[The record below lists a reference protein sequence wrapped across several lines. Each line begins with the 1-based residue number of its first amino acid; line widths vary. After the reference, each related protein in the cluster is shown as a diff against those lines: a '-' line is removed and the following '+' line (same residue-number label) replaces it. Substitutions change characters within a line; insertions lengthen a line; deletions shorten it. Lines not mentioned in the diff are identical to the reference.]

1 MQRPSAIIHIDIAL
15 ASARSCWPYAVM
27 LTRRALLAS
36 ATAALAAPLRAQSA
50 LSMRVG
56 YVPVIGAA
64 ALYVLDRAGWAREAG
79 LDIRLAKFDS
89 GPAAIQAISSGSL
102 DMLAI
107 GIAPVAVARSRGLDV
122 HVVSAAGTGGSAF
135 LAAPA
140 LADAFAKSATQSG
153 NAPAAALAA
162 FRQANGRP
170 AKIGTLPPGAVPTVA
185 LNYWF
190 FKTHKVARADVEII
204 AIGIEALQGAI
215 LAGAVDGGTVLE
227 PSATIVRGRDPR
239 LKVIATARDMF
250 PDIPGVVVAATGA
263 FETAHAD
270 AVETMVALVMRATD
284 LIQRDPKAA
293 APYVAEVLGG
303 GLVTPDVMAAALASP
318 AVAYVTDPRAI
329 VGPVEKLLEYQV
341 EIGDFAAAPKTQ
353 GLFETKYFD
362 GAKTKAGK

>member
-1 MQRPSAIIHIDIAL
+1 
-15 ASARSCWPYAVM
+15 M
-27 LTRRALLAS
+27 LTRRALLA
-36 ATAALAAPLRAQSA
+36 AALAAAPAGAQGA
-50 LSMRVG
+50 LALRVG

-140 LADAFAKSATQSG
+140 LAEAFGKTG
-153 NAPAAALAA
+153 NDPAAALAD
-162 FRQANGRP
+162 FRQAQGRP
-170 AKIGTLPPGAVPTVA
+170 AKIGTLPPGGVPTVA

-190 FKTHKVARADVEII
+190 FKTHKVARADVEIV

-215 LAGAVDGGTVLE
+215 LAGAIDGGTVLE
-227 PSATIVRGRDPR
+227 PSATIVQRRDPR
-239 LKVIATARDMF
+239 LKAIATARDMF
-250 PDIPGVVVAATGA
+250 PDIPGVVIAATGA
-263 FETAHAD
+263 FEKAHAD
-270 AVETMVALVMRATD
+270 AVQTIVGLVIRATE

-293 APYVAEVLGG
+293 GAYVAEVVGG
-303 GLVTPDVMAAALASP
+303 GLVPADVMAAALASP
-318 AVAYVTDPRAI
+318 AVAYLTDPRAI
-329 VGPVEKLLEYQV
+329 EAPTRALLEYQV
-341 EIGDFAAAPKTQ
+341 EIDDFPAAPKAE

-362 GAKTKAGK
+362 AAKFRAGK

>member
-1 MQRPSAIIHIDIAL
+1 
-15 ASARSCWPYAVM
+15 M
-27 LTRRALLAS
+27 LTRRALLA
-36 ATAALAAPLRAQSA
+36 AAAALAAAPAGAQGA
-50 LSMRVG
+50 LALRVG

-140 LADAFAKSATQSG
+140 LAEAFGKTG
-153 NAPAAALAA
+153 NDPAAALAD
-162 FRQANGRP
+162 FRQAQGRP
-170 AKIGTLPPGAVPTVA
+170 AKIGTLPPGGVPTVA

-190 FKTHKVARADVEII
+190 FKTHKVARADVEIV

-215 LAGAVDGGTVLE
+215 LAGAIDGGTVLE
-227 PSATIVRGRDPR
+227 PSATIVQRRDPR
-239 LKVIATARDMF
+239 LKAIATARDMF
-250 PDIPGVVVAATGA
+250 PDIPGVVIAATGA
-263 FETAHAD
+263 FEKAHAD
-270 AVETMVALVMRATD
+270 AVQTIVGLVIRATE

-293 APYVAEVLGG
+293 AAYVAEVVGG
-303 GLVTPDVMAAALASP
+303 GLVPADVMAAALASP
-318 AVAYVTDPRAI
+318 AVAYLTDPRAI
-329 VGPVEKLLEYQV
+329 EAPTRALLEYQV
-341 EIGDFAAAPKTQ
+341 EIDDFPAAPKAE

-362 GAKTKAGK
+362 AAKFRAGK

>member
-1 MQRPSAIIHIDIAL
+1 
-15 ASARSCWPYAVM
+15 M
-27 LTRRALLAS
+27 LTRRALLA
-36 ATAALAAPLRAQSA
+36 AAAALAAAPAGAQGA
-50 LSMRVG
+50 LALRVG
-56 YVPVIGAA
+56 YAPVIGAA

-140 LADAFAKSATQSG
+140 LAEAFGKTG
-153 NAPAAALAA
+153 NDPAAALAD
-162 FRQANGRP
+162 FRQAQGRP
-170 AKIGTLPPGAVPTVA
+170 AKIGTLPPGGVPTVA

-190 FKTHKVARADVEII
+190 FKTHKVARADVEIV

-215 LAGAVDGGTVLE
+215 LAGAIDGGTVLE
-227 PSATIVRGRDPR
+227 PSATIVQRRDPR
-239 LKVIATARDMF
+239 LKAIATARDMF
-250 PDIPGVVVAATGA
+250 PDIPGVVIAATGA
-263 FETAHAD
+263 FEKAHAD
-270 AVETMVALVMRATD
+270 AVQTIVGLVIRATE

-293 APYVAEVLGG
+293 GAYVAEVVGG
-303 GLVTPDVMAAALASP
+303 GLVPADVMAAALASP

-329 VGPVEKLLEYQV
+329 EAPTRALLEYQV
-341 EIGDFAAAPKTQ
+341 EIGDFAAAPKAE

-362 GAKTKAGK
+362 AAKFRAGK

>member
-1 MQRPSAIIHIDIAL
+1 
-15 ASARSCWPYAVM
+15 M
-27 LTRRALLAS
+27 LTRRALLA
-36 ATAALAAPLRAQSA
+36 AAAALAAAPAGAQGA
-50 LSMRVG
+50 LALRVG

-140 LADAFAKSATQSG
+140 LAEAFGKTG
-153 NAPAAALAA
+153 NDPAAALAD
-162 FRQANGRP
+162 FRQAQGRP
-170 AKIGTLPPGAVPTVA
+170 AKIGTLPPGGVPTVA

-190 FKTHKVARADVEII
+190 FKTHKVARADVEIV

-215 LAGAVDGGTVLE
+215 LAGAIDGGTVLE
-227 PSATIVRGRDPR
+227 PSATIVQRRDPR
-239 LKVIATARDMF
+239 LKAIATARDMF
-250 PDIPGVVVAATGA
+250 PDIPGVVIAATGA
-263 FETAHAD
+263 FEKAHAD
-270 AVETMVALVMRATD
+270 AVQTIVGLVIRATE

-293 APYVAEVLGG
+293 GAYVAEVVGS
-303 GLVTPDVMAAALASP
+303 GLVPADVMAAALASP
-318 AVAYVTDPRAI
+318 AVAYLTDPRAI
-329 VGPVEKLLEYQV
+329 EAPTRALLEYQV
-341 EIGDFAAAPKTQ
+341 EIDDFPAAPKAE

-362 GAKTKAGK
+362 AAKFRAGK

>member
-1 MQRPSAIIHIDIAL
+1 
-15 ASARSCWPYAVM
+15 M
-27 LTRRALLAS
+27 LTRRALLA
-36 ATAALAAPLRAQSA
+36 AAAALAAAPAGAQGA
-50 LSMRVG
+50 LALRVG

-140 LADAFAKSATQSG
+140 LAEAFGKTG
-153 NAPAAALAA
+153 NDPAAALAD
-162 FRQANGRP
+162 FRQAQGRP
-170 AKIGTLPPGAVPTVA
+170 AKIGTLPPGGVPTVA

-190 FKTHKVARADVEII
+190 FKTHKVARADVEIV

-215 LAGAVDGGTVLE
+215 LAGAIDGGTVLE
-227 PSATIVRGRDPR
+227 PSATIVQRRDPR
-239 LKVIATARDMF
+239 LKAIATARDMF
-250 PDIPGVVVAATGA
+250 PDIPGVVIAATGA
-263 FETAHAD
+263 FEKAHAD
-270 AVETMVALVMRATD
+270 AVQTIVGLVIRATE

-293 APYVAEVLGG
+293 GAYVAEVVGG
-303 GLVTPDVMAAALASP
+303 GLVPADVMAAALASP

-329 VGPVEKLLEYQV
+329 EAPTRALLEYQV
-341 EIGDFAAAPKTQ
+341 EIDDFPAAPKAE

-362 GAKTKAGK
+362 AAKFRAGK

>member
-1 MQRPSAIIHIDIAL
+1 
-15 ASARSCWPYAVM
+15 M
-27 LTRRALLAS
+27 LTRRALLA
-36 ATAALAAPLRAQSA
+36 AAAALAAAPAGAQGA
-50 LSMRVG
+50 LALRVG

-140 LADAFAKSATQSG
+140 LAEAFGKTG
-153 NAPAAALAA
+153 NDPAAALAD
-162 FRQANGRP
+162 FRQAQGRP
-170 AKIGTLPPGAVPTVA
+170 AKIGTLPPGGVPTVA

-190 FKTHKVARADVEII
+190 FKTHKVARADVEIV

-215 LAGAVDGGTVLE
+215 LAGAIDGGTVLE
-227 PSATIVRGRDPR
+227 PPATIVQRRDPR
-239 LKVIATARDMF
+239 LKAIATARDMF
-250 PDIPGVVVAATGA
+250 PDIPGVVIAATGA
-263 FETAHAD
+263 FEKAHAD
-270 AVETMVALVMRATD
+270 AVQTIVGLVIRATE

-293 APYVAEVLGG
+293 GVYVAEVVGG
-303 GLVTPDVMAAALASP
+303 GLVPADVMAAALASP

-329 VGPVEKLLEYQV
+329 EAPTRALLEYQV
-341 EIGDFAAAPKTQ
+341 EIGDFAAAPKAE

-362 GAKTKAGK
+362 AAKFRAGK

>member
-1 MQRPSAIIHIDIAL
+1 MITHP
-15 ASARSCWPYAVM
+15 
-27 LTRRALLAS
+27 LTRRAVLAS
-36 ATAALAAPLRAQSA
+36 AAALAAAPLRAQGA
-50 LSMRVG
+50 LPLRVG
-56 YVPVIGAA
+56 YVPVIGAS
-64 ALYVLDRAGWAREAG
+64 ALYVLDRAGWARQAG

-140 LADAFAKSATQSG
+140 LADAFAKAG
-153 NAPAAALAA
+153 ADPAAALAG
-162 FRQANGRP
+162 FRHANGRP
-170 AKIGTLPPGAVPTVA
+170 AKIGTLPPGGVPTVA

-190 FKTHKVARADVEII
+190 FKTHNVARADVEIV

-227 PSATIVRGRDPR
+227 PSATIVRRRDAR

-250 PDIPGVVVAATGA
+250 PDIPGVVIAATGA
-263 FETAHAD
+263 FEKAHPE
-270 AVETMVALVMRATD
+270 AVETMVSLVLRATD

-293 APYVAEVLGG
+293 GAYVAEVLGG
-303 GLVTPDVMAAALASP
+303 GLVPAELMAAALSSP

-329 VGPVEKLLEYQV
+329 VGPAEKLLEYQV

-353 GLFETKYFD
+353 GLFETRYFD
-362 GAKTKAGK
+362 AARAKAGNKPGK

>member
-1 MQRPSAIIHIDIAL
+1 
-15 ASARSCWPYAVM
+15 M
-27 LTRRALLAS
+27 LTRRALLA
-36 ATAALAAPLRAQSA
+36 AAAALAAAPAGAQGA
-50 LSMRVG
+50 LALRVG

-140 LADAFAKSATQSG
+140 LAEAFGKTG
-153 NAPAAALAA
+153 NDPAAALAD
-162 FRQANGRP
+162 FRQAQGRP
-170 AKIGTLPPGAVPTVA
+170 AKIGTLPPGGVPTVA
-185 LNYWF
+185 VNYWF
-190 FKTHKVARADVEII
+190 FKTHKVARADVEIV

-215 LAGAVDGGTVLE
+215 LAGAIDGGTVLE
-227 PSATIVRGRDPR
+227 PSATIVQRRDPR
-239 LKVIATARDMF
+239 LKAIATARDMF
-250 PDIPGVVVAATGA
+250 PDIPGVVIAATGA
-263 FETAHAD
+263 FEKAHAD
-270 AVETMVALVMRATD
+270 AVQTIVGLVIRATE

-293 APYVAEVLGG
+293 GAYVAEVVGG
-303 GLVTPDVMAAALASP
+303 GLVPADVMAAALASP

-329 VGPVEKLLEYQV
+329 EAPTRALLEYQV
-341 EIGDFAAAPKTQ
+341 EIGDFAAAPKAE

-362 GAKTKAGK
+362 AAKFRAGK

>member
-1 MQRPSAIIHIDIAL
+1 
-15 ASARSCWPYAVM
+15 M
-27 LTRRALLAS
+27 LTRRTFLAS
-36 ATAALAAPLRAQSA
+36 SAALAAAPARAQA
-50 LSMRVG
+50 PLSVRVG

-64 ALYVLDRAGWAREAG
+64 ALYVLDRAGWARQAG

-140 LADAFAKSATQSG
+140 LADAFAKSR
-153 NAPAAALAA
+153 NDPAAALAA

-170 AKIGTLPPGAVPTVA
+170 AKIGTLPPGGVPTVA

-190 FKTHKVARADVEII
+190 FKTHNVARADVEIV

-227 PSATIVRGRDPR
+227 PSATIVRRRDPR
-239 LKVIATARDMF
+239 LQVIATARDMF
-250 PDIPGVVVAATGA
+250 PDIPGVVFAATGA
-263 FETAHAD
+263 FENAHPE
-270 AVETMVALVMRATD
+270 AVEKMVGLVLRAIE

-303 GLVTPDVMAAALASP
+303 GLVPAEIMAAALASP

-329 VGPVEKLLEYQV
+329 EAPTRALLEYQV
-341 EIGDFAAAPKTQ
+341 EIGDFAAAPKTE

-362 GAKTKAGK
+362 AAKAKAGNTPGK

>member
-1 MQRPSAIIHIDIAL
+1 
-15 ASARSCWPYAVM
+15 M

-36 ATAALAAPLRAQSA
+36 AAGIAAAPVRAQGA
-50 LSMRVG
+50 LSIRVG

-79 LDIRLAKFDS
+79 FDIRLAKFDS

-140 LADAFAKSATQSG
+140 LADAFAKSG
-153 NAPAAALAA
+153 NDPAAALAA

-190 FKTHKVARADVEII
+190 FKTHKVARAGVEIV

-227 PSATIVRGRDPR
+227 PSATIVRRRDPR

-250 PDIPGVVVAATGA
+250 PDIPGVVIAATGA
-263 FETAHAD
+263 FEKAHPE
-270 AVETMVALVMRATD
+270 AVENMVGLVLRATD

-293 APYVAEVLGG
+293 GAYVAEVLGG
-303 GLVTPDVMAAALASP
+303 GLVPAEVMAAALASP

-329 VGPVEKLLEYQV
+329 EAPTRALLEYQV
-341 EIGDFAAAPKTQ
+341 EIGDFPVAPKTE

-362 GAKTKAGK
+362 AAKGKAGK

>member
-1 MQRPSAIIHIDIAL
+1 
-15 ASARSCWPYAVM
+15 M
-27 LTRRALLAS
+27 LTRRALLA
-36 ATAALAAPLRAQSA
+36 AAAALAAAPAGAQGA
-50 LSMRVG
+50 LALRVG

-140 LADAFAKSATQSG
+140 LAEAFGKTG
-153 NAPAAALAA
+153 NDPAAALAD
-162 FRQANGRP
+162 FRQAQGRP
-170 AKIGTLPPGAVPTVA
+170 AKIGTLPPGGVPTVA

-190 FKTHKVARADVEII
+190 FKTHKVARADVEIV

-215 LAGAVDGGTVLE
+215 LAGAIDGGTVLE
-227 PSATIVRGRDPR
+227 PSATIVQRRDPR
-239 LKVIATARDMF
+239 LKAIATARDMF
-250 PDIPGVVVAATGA
+250 PDIPGVVIAATGA
-263 FETAHAD
+263 FEKAHAD
-270 AVETMVALVMRATD
+270 AVQTIVGLVIRATE

-293 APYVAEVLGG
+293 GAYVAEVVGG
-303 GLVTPDVMAAALASP
+303 GLVPADVMAAALASP
-318 AVAYVTDPRAI
+318 AVAYLTDPRAI
-329 VGPVEKLLEYQV
+329 EAPTRALLEYQV
-341 EIGDFAAAPKTQ
+341 EIDDFPAAPKAE

-362 GAKTKAGK
+362 AAKFRAGK

>member
-1 MQRPSAIIHIDIAL
+1 
-15 ASARSCWPYAVM
+15 M
-27 LTRRALLAS
+27 LTRRALLA
-36 ATAALAAPLRAQSA
+36 AAALAAAPAGAQGA
-50 LSMRVG
+50 LALRVG
-56 YVPVIGAA
+56 YVPDIGAA

-140 LADAFAKSATQSG
+140 LAEAFGKTG
-153 NAPAAALAA
+153 NDPAAALAD
-162 FRQANGRP
+162 FRQAQGRP
-170 AKIGTLPPGAVPTVA
+170 AKIGTLPPGGVPTVA

-190 FKTHKVARADVEII
+190 FKTHKVARADVEIV

-215 LAGAVDGGTVLE
+215 LAGAIDGGTVLE
-227 PSATIVRGRDPR
+227 PSATIVQRRDPR
-239 LKVIATARDMF
+239 LKAIATARDMF
-250 PDIPGVVVAATGA
+250 PDIPGVVIAATGA
-263 FETAHAD
+263 FEKAHAD
-270 AVETMVALVMRATD
+270 AVQTIVGLVIRATE

-293 APYVAEVLGG
+293 GAYVAEVVGG
-303 GLVTPDVMAAALASP
+303 GLVPADVMAAALASP

-329 VGPVEKLLEYQV
+329 EAPTRALLEYQV
-341 EIGDFAAAPKTQ
+341 EIGDFAAAPKAE

-362 GAKTKAGK
+362 AAKFRAGK

>member
-1 MQRPSAIIHIDIAL
+1 M
-15 ASARSCWPYAVM
+15 M
-27 LTRRALLAS
+27 LTRRSLLLS
-36 ATAALAAPLRAQSA
+36 TAALAATRARAQPV
-50 LSMRVG
+50 LPLRVG

-140 LADAFAKSATQSG
+140 LAEAFAKAG
-153 NAPAAALAA
+153 ADPAAALAA
-162 FRQANGRP
+162 FRQANARP
-170 AKIGTLPPGAVPTVA
+170 AKIGTLPPGGVPTVA

-190 FKTHKVARADVEII
+190 FKAHKVARADVEIV

-227 PSATIVRGRDPR
+227 PSATIVRRDPR

-250 PDIPGVVVAATGA
+250 PDIPGVVIAATGA
-263 FETAHAD
+263 FEKAHPE
-270 AVETMVALVMRATD
+270 AVENMVSLVLRATD
-284 LIQRDPKAA
+284 LIQRDPTAA
-293 APYVAEVLGG
+293 GAYVADVLGG
-303 GLVTPDVMAAALASP
+303 GLVPAEVMAAALTSP

-329 VGPVEKLLEYQV
+329 EAPTRALLEYQV
-341 EIGDFAAAPKTQ
+341 EIGDFSAPPKTE

-362 GAKTKAGK
+362 AAKSKAGK

>member
-1 MQRPSAIIHIDIAL
+1 MP
-15 ASARSCWPYAVM
+15 
-27 LTRRALLAS
+27 TRRAFLAS
-36 ATAALAAPLRAQSA
+36 SAALAAAPVGAQSA
-50 LSMRVG
+50 LPLRVG
-56 YVPVIGAA
+56 YVPVIGAS
-64 ALYVLDRAGWAREAG
+64 ALYVLDRAGWARAAG

-107 GIAPVAVARSRGLDV
+107 GIAPIAVARAKGLDV

-140 LADAFAKSATQSG
+140 LADAFAKTG
-153 NAPAAALAA
+153 NDPAAALAA
-162 FRQANGRP
+162 FRQAQGRP
-170 AKIGTLPPGAVPTVA
+170 AKIGTLPPGGVPTVA

-190 FKTHKVARADVEII
+190 FKTHKKVARADVEIV

-227 PSATIVRGRDPR
+227 PSATIVRRRDPP
-239 LKVIATARDMF
+239 LQVIATARDMF
-250 PDIPGVVVAATGA
+250 PDVPGVVFSATGA
-263 FETAHAD
+263 FEAAHGD
-270 AVETMVALVMRATD
+270 AVETMIGLVLRATE

-303 GLVTPDVMAAALASP
+303 GLVPAEVMAAALASP

-329 VGPVEKLLEYQV
+329 VGPAERLLAYQV
-341 EIGDFAAAPKTQ
+341 EIGDFAAAPKTE

-362 GAKTKAGK
+362 AAMAKAGK